1 MLKERRLAANK
12 VAEQLF
18 AAEAAINAAVSA
30 VAQLTAVMPMA
41 AQEANLAACI
51 GQDALMG
58 AMETCQQLV
67 QARSRIIATHAALR
81 AAQTQIGLDAVNF
94 MGNCP
99 PRRSPPR
106 RDGCYAPPPHDRC
119 LRTA

>member
-1 MLKERRLAANK
+1 MLKERRIAANK

-41 AQEANLAACI
+41 AQEANLAACV
-51 GQDALMG
+51 GQDALMN
-58 AMETCQQLV
+58 AMATCQQLIE
-67 QARSRIIATHAALR
+67 ARSRIIATHASLR

-99 PRRSPPR
+99 PEVASADATVAPR
-106 RDGCYAPPPHDRC
+106 RHLTVA
-119 LRTA
+119 A